1 MENFI
6 VSLEFLGGVAFLF
19 ALCHLLGLLL
29 KLDKFYEDIPQG
41 KNEAIQRT
49 NN

>member
-1 MENFI
+1 MENF
-6 VSLEFLGGVAFLF
+6 VMSLEFLGGVASFF

-29 KLDKFYEDIPQG
+29 KLDKFYEDIPQE
-41 KNEAIQRT
+41 KYETIHRI